1 MTSPQIQTPFQFFKR
16 SLRDHKYKVTGL
28 FLCETLQAAFLLL
41 LPFVIRDLIDA
52 VQAYRQGTG
61 ASIWAVINEPFWRFV
76 WVNIGLVFFSRA
88 TGIILLFLAPVYG
101 VEPRRRLIEHMQAHA
116 FNFFQNRQSGAL
128 GNKIHQAV
136 IGLRLGLWTFVFLI
150 WPIAIKF
157 IVASVLIFMAD
168 KEMGLVLG
176 AWCIVY
182 FAVVA
187 KIAAIKYKIVT
198 RMSNERSRITGLVV
212 DMASNI
218 HSVKSFANET
228 WEQDKI
234 NTAMTREIREAK
246 FFQFAREGM
255 SWFYSAMSFG
265 LMMGLLYMALN
276 GYASGDITV
285 GDIAFIFSLV
295 LLLIEQ
301 CRGLSFTFSDFLEYM
316 GQLRDGVDTIMKQHT
331 LEDSKHAKDI
341 KVGKGHIEF
350 KDLHFTYGK
359 DAVEPVFR
367 GLSLDIPAGQRIGL
381 VGTSGAG
388 KSTLVNLLMRFYDLD
403 SGEIKIDGQAIATH
417 TQSSLRNQIAVIP
430 QDTSLFHRSLLENI
444 RYGKLEASDE
454 EVIKAARAAH
464 MHDFIKLLPDGYDTM
479 VGERGLKLSGGQ
491 RQRIAIARAILKD
504 APILILD
511 EATSAL
517 DSESE
522 ALIQDSL
529 EGLMKGKTVIAI
541 AHRLSTIAN
550 LDRLIVMEKG
560 QIIEDG
566 THNALLKQNG
576 TYARLW
582 AMQSGGFLKER

>member
-1 MTSPQIQTPFQFFKR
+1 MTETQIFTPFQFFRK
-16 SLRDHKYKVTGL
+16 SLKDHKYKVAGL

-52 VQAYRQGTG
+52 VQTYRQGAG
-61 ASIWAVINEPFWRFV
+61 PSIWEVINEPFWRFV

-88 TGIILLFLAPVYG
+88 TGMILLFLAPVYG
-101 VEPRRRLIEHMQAHA
+101 VEPRKRLIEHMQAHA

-128 GNKIHQAV
+128 GNKIHQGV

-157 IVASVLIFMAD
+157 IVASLLIFMAD
-168 KEMGLVLG
+168 KEMGVVLA
-176 AWCIVY
+176 AWCLVY

-187 KIAAIKYKIVT
+187 KIASIKYKIVT

-218 HSVKSFANET
+218 HSVKSFANEK
-228 WEQDKI
+228 WEQEKI
-234 NTAMTREIREAK
+234 DGAMNREIREAR
-246 FFQFAREGM
+246 FFQLAREGM
-255 SWFYSAMSFG
+255 SWFYSAMSFS
-265 LMMGLLYMALN
+265 LMLGLLYMALN
-276 GYASGDITV
+276 DYAAGDITV
-285 GDIAFIFSLV
+285 GDIAFIFSLI

-331 LEDSKHAKDI
+331 LSDNAGADDININQGHVAFEDI
-341 KVGKGHIEF
+341 
-350 KDLHFTYGK
+350 HFSYG
-359 DAVEPVFR
+359 AEALEPVFN
-367 GLSLDIPAGQRIGL
+367 GLKLDVSAGQRIGL

-388 KSTLVNLLMRFYDLD
+388 KSTLVNLLMRFYDLND
-403 SGEIKIDGQAIATH
+403 GHILIDNQDIAKH
-417 TQSSLRNQIAVIP
+417 TQGSLRNQIAVIP

-444 RYGKLEASDE
+444 RYGKLSATDD
-454 EVIKAARAAH
+454 EVIKAAKAAH
-464 MHDFIKLLPDGYDTM
+464 MHDFIKLLPDGYNTM

-560 QIIEDG
+560 KIIEDG
-566 THNALLKQNG
+566 THSELLKQKG

-582 AMQSGGFLKER
+582 AMQSGGFLKES